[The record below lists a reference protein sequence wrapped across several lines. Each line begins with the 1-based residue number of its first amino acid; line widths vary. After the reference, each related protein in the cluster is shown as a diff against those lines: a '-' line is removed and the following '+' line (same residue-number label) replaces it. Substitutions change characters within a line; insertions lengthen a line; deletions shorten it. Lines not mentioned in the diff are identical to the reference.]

1 MLKNYMC
8 VYVCWYIWNI
18 SKNLQCTRPQQKFH
32 TDLAS
37 DYKAIKLE
45 TNIVC
50 LKTNKEEIKMESWR
64 HLELVKKRALQEAFI
79 AKTDNKHHACWKH
92 LTCVTWEQEK
102 VHILPQLYNIVL
114 EVSTNSTTQEKEVKK
129 R

>member
-1 MLKNYMC
+1 MY
-8 VYVCWYIWNI
+8 
-18 SKNLQCTRPQQKFH
+18 RPQQKFH
-32 TDLAS
+32 TDLVS
-37 DYKAIKLE
+37 GYKAIKLE
-45 TNIVC
+45 INIVC

-79 AKTDNKHHACWKH
+79 AKTDNKHHASWEH
-92 LTCVTWEQEK
+92 LTCVIWEQEK

-129 R
+129 K